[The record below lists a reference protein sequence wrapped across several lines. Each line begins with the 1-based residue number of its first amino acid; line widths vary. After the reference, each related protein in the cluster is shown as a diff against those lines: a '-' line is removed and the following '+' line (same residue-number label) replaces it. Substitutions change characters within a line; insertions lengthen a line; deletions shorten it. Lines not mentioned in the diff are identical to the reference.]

1 MNTTVKNKM
10 PSGNLVIRYSS
21 IRDLYE
27 VLIDENIIL
36 GEKSL
41 DYAISSLKNSYD
53 ISSVDSPWSVRVQ
66 DPFGTR
72 YEEIN
77 P

>member
-41 DYAISSLKNSYD
+41 DDAISSLKNSYD
-53 ISSVDSPWSVRVQ
+53 ISSVDSVRVQ

-72 YEEIN
+72 YEKIN
-77 P
+77 H

>member
-41 DYAISSLKNSYD
+41 DDAISSLKNSYD
-53 ISSVDSPWSVRVQ
+53 ISSVDSVRVQ

-77 P
+77 H

>member
-27 VLIDENIIL
+27 VLINENIIL

-41 DYAISSLKNSYD
+41 DDAINSLKNSYD
-53 ISSVDSPWSVRVQ
+53 ISSVDSVRVQ

-77 P
+77 H

>member
-21 IRDLYE
+21 IRSLYE

-41 DYAISSLKNSYD
+41 EDAISSLKNSYD
-53 ISSVDSPWSVRVQ
+53 ISSVDSVRVQ
-66 DPFGTR
+66 DPFGIR

>member
-41 DYAISSLKNSYD
+41 EDAISSLKNSYD
-53 ISSVDSPWSVRVQ
+53 ISSVDSVRVQ

-77 P
+77 H

>member
-41 DYAISSLKNSYD
+41 DDAISSLKNSYD
-53 ISSVDSPWSVRVQ
+53 ISSVDSRWSVRVQ

>member
-41 DYAISSLKNSYD
+41 DDAISSLKNSYD
-53 ISSVDSPWSVRVQ
+53 ISSVDSVRVQ

-72 YEEIN
+72 YETIN
-77 P
+77 H

>member
-1 MNTTVKNKM
+1 M

-21 IRDLYE
+21 IRRLYE

-41 DYAISSLKNSYD
+41 EDAISSLKNSYD
-53 ISSVDSPWSVRVQ
+53 ISSVDSVRVQ
-66 DPFGTR
+66 DPFGIR

>member
-41 DYAISSLKNSYD
+41 DDAINSLKNSYD
-53 ISSVDSPWSVRVQ
+53 ISSVDSVRVQ

-77 P
+77 H

>member
-41 DYAISSLKNSYD
+41 DDAISSLKN
-53 ISSVDSPWSVRVQ
+53 
-66 DPFGTR
+66 
-72 YEEIN
+72 
-77 P
+77 

>member
-1 MNTTVKNKM
+1 MKNTVKNKM

-21 IRDLYE
+21 IRRLYE

-41 DYAISSLKNSYD
+41 EDAISSLKNSYD
-53 ISSVDSPWSVRVQ
+53 ISSVDSVRVQ
-66 DPFGTR
+66 DPFGIR

-77 P
+77 H

>member
-41 DYAISSLKNSYD
+41 DDAISSLKNSYD

-77 P
+77 H

>member
-41 DYAISSLKNSYD
+41 DDAISSLKNSYD
-53 ISSVDSPWSVRVQ
+53 ISSVDSRWSVRVQ

-72 YEEIN
+72 YEKIN

>member
-41 DYAISSLKNSYD
+41 EDAISSLKNSYD
-53 ISSVDSPWSVRVQ
+53 ISSVDSVRVQ

-72 YEEIN
+72 YEKIN
-77 P
+77 H

>member
-41 DYAISSLKNSYD
+41 DDAISSLKNSYD
-53 ISSVDSPWSVRVQ
+53 ISSVDSRWSVRVQ
-66 DPFGTR
+66 DPFGIR